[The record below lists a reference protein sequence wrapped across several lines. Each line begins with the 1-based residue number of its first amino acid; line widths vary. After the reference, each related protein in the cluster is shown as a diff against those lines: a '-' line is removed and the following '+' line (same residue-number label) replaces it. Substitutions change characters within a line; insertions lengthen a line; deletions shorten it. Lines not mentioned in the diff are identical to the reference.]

1 MFVDEVYKR
10 LDGNQQGWKLIDETY
25 IQITAWGSL
34 DREVPRRNLRR
45 WSLLSW
51 EKVYNLDSD
60 DFVFCQRCMLLADM
74 MQARTI
80 VDISV
85 EIQGFQLQFVKRFA
99 ALLSGKLKVSKR
111 GPFR

>member
-1 MFVDEVYKR
+1 VFVDEVYKK
-10 LDGNQQGWKLIDETY
+10 LDGNQQGWKVIDETY

-60 DFVFCQRCMLLADM
+60 DFVLCQRCMLLADND
-74 MQARTI
+74 AGPYHSRYI
-80 VDISV
+80 RGDSRIPAAICEEVHGL
-85 EIQGFQLQFVKRFA
+85 GFR
-99 ALLSGKLKVSKR
+99 
-111 GPFR
+111 